1 MKRGDPCKTR
11 MKVHWD
17 GYWWRV
23 FELAQPGQRSSRHP
37 DARFTKWKS
46 AMQVAHGTAQRD
58 RALCLKEQ
66 RKNTTREGTSWAT
79 V

>member
-1 MKRGDPCKTR
+1 MKLGDPCKTR

-23 FELAQPGQRSSRHP
+23 FELAQPGQQVSRHY
-37 DARFTKWKS
+37 DARFTQWRS
-46 AMQVAHGTAQRD
+46 AMAHANGCARRD
-58 RALCLKEQ
+58 LALCLKEQ